1 MKPAGND
8 QKKLLVLSV
17 LGILL
22 LGVGAFQMAG
32 GGGSAPVL
40 LAQKADASPPEKSAE
55 EQARDEEAN
64 LLGQDGLVVGVLAP
78 RDPFVPQA
86 GRDAGKS
93 GGATATPVNQ
103 PVADPLPTP
112 APMEAP
118 EPPMPGE
125 VTLTDGGQSA
135 GTTPVAPSQP
145 LRPSYMLTGVIT
157 GDRDVAVLRSSE
169 GKDRTV
175 VVGDVLATGERV
187 ISITATKVVLK
198 TNEGTFTL
206 TLGKNDEN

>member
-22 LGVGAFQMAG
+22 LGVGAFQMSG
-32 GGGSAPVL
+32 GGGSAPAPV
-40 LAQKADASPPEKSAE
+40 AQKAEPSTPEKSAE
-55 EQARDEEAN
+55 EQAKDEEAN
-64 LLGQDGLVVGVLAP
+64 LPGQDGLVVGVLAP

-86 GRDAGKS
+86 GPDAGKS
-93 GGATATPVNQ
+93 GRTTATPVNQ

-125 VTLTDGGQSA
+125 VTLTDGGQASGA
-135 GTTPVAPSQP
+135 TTVAPSQP
-145 LRPSYMLTGVIT
+145 LPPSYMLTGVIT
-157 GDRDVAVLRSSE
+157 GDRNVAVLRSSE

>member
-1 MKPAGND
+1 MKPGGND

-32 GGGSAPVL
+32 GGGSAPVPV
-40 LAQKADASPPEKSAE
+40 QKKTEASAPEKSPDELAKE
-55 EQARDEEAN
+55 EEAN
-64 LLGQDGLVVGVLAP
+64 LPGQDGLVVGVLAP

-86 GRDAGKS
+86 GPDAGKPT
-93 GGATATPVNQ
+93 GAAAS
-103 PVADPLPTP
+103 PVAQANAPALPDPK
-112 APMEAP
+112 PMEAP
-118 EPPMPGE
+118 NPPMPGE
-125 VTLTDGGQSA
+125 VTLTAPGQPQGSDA
-135 GTTPVAPSQP
+135 VAPSEP
-145 LRPSYMLTGVIT
+145 IPPSYLLTGVIT

-175 VVGDVLATGERV
+175 VVGDVLATGEKV

-198 TNEGTFTL
+198 TNEGTYTL